1 MAAVGWRSLECRQLK
16 LQKSTREDW
25 TPEHPTKVIAE
36 RRENIALDSV
46 NVRLGKVFAWYSF
59 NFKVSR
65 MLSILHFSHWFSTIF
80 PRRKRGK

>member
-36 RRENIALDSV
+36 RRENIAL
-46 NVRLGKVFAWYSF
+46 
-59 NFKVSR
+59 
-65 MLSILHFSHWFSTIF
+65 IL
-80 PRRKRGK
+80 